1 MKSQLEIEFPR
12 GRVIFSP
19 HLFGNV
25 KNLFIYLHKKYIDM
39 NFKPSGTWI
48 VLPDPV
54 ITETES
60 GIILDEA
67 TAKENAKRSNV
78 LEALAVGPNCH
89 FVEKGDIVMVDPR
102 SEAARTEIDG
112 SLYLIISEH
121 QILGKW

>member
-1 MKSQLEIEFPR
+1 
-12 GRVIFSP
+12 
-19 HLFGNV
+19 
-25 KNLFIYLHKKYIDM
+25 M

-67 TAKENAKRSNV
+67 TAMENSKRSNV

-89 FVEKGDIVMVDPR
+89 FVKKGDIVMVDPR

-112 SLYLIISEH
+112 GLYLIISEH

>member
-1 MKSQLEIEFPR
+1 
-12 GRVIFSP
+12 
-19 HLFGNV
+19 
-25 KNLFIYLHKKYIDM
+25 M
-39 NFKPSGTWI
+39 NFKPSGSWI

-54 ITETES
+54 ITKTES

-67 TAKENAKRSNV
+67 TAMENSKRSNV
-78 LEALAVGPNCH
+78 LEALAVGPHCN

-112 SLYLIISEH
+112 ELYLVISEH